1 MFLLIWLQVLW
12 SRKDHWVPALW
23 LCNAIKFLFLYVCM
37 LLHATLLSWWV
48 GWSYFTK
55 TTCACLLIW
64 EPVGASVRLVHPR
77 TWFKPPVAICF
88 ATDRSKAVTP
98 RVLTFVNCLWRHFET
113 DYNHAV
119 FSSLLFGCVGRL
131 CLLDVAI
138 PDMHIS
144 LFCILGHMIRKTHT
158 IWLCVSLFEILFR
171 SFYYGL
177 QFHGKGVWA

>member
-1 MFLLIWLQVLW
+1 MCFFYPCHRVLADLTPGALVSVRSLSTRPFGFAMLLDSYV
-12 SRKDHWVPALW
+12 
-23 LCNAIKFLFLYVCM
+23 LYVCM
-37 LLHATLLSWWV
+37 LLHTTLLSWWV

-98 RVLTFVNCLWRHFET
+98 RVLTFVNCLWRLFWNWLL
-113 DYNHAV
+113 YNHAV

-144 LFCILGHMIRKTHT
+144 LFLK
-158 IWLCVSLFEILFR
+158 
-171 SFYYGL
+171 
-177 QFHGKGVWA
+177 